1 MHVFL
6 ATLAAAL
13 LLAGPAIAAL
23 SSEVSAGQA
32 VAARLQSGQAT
43 CSALTSTE
51 FEHLGEYVMER
62 TLGSRAVHQAMNA
75 RMDRMMGQQ
84 NADRMHERLGREYAG
99 CASSSGVAGSGPG
112 MMSGGGMMGSGGG
125 MMGSGGGIAVWGAM
139 MSSPNWSWM
148 RDGSWRHM
156 DQGQWQRLGHRMLG
170 GMMFAPTS
178 GGWSPWVIIAIALAA
193 AAAIGTGYVVGTH
206 RRPPGGTA
214 AMGPPAHRT

>member
-1 MHVFL
+1 MTRRLIGLLL
-6 ATLAAAL
+6 ALIAAAL
-13 LLAGPAIAAL
+13 LLAGPAVAAL

-43 CSALTSTE
+43 CSTLTSAE
-51 FEHLGEYVMER
+51 FEHLGEYVMDR
-62 TLGSRAVHQAMNA
+62 VLSSRAVHQAMNA
-75 RMDRMMGQQ
+75 RMDRMMGEQ

-99 CASSSGVAGSGPG
+99 CASSSGGTGSGPG

-125 MMGSGGGIAVWGAM
+125 IAGWGAM
-139 MSSPNWSWM
+139 MNSPNWSWM

-156 DQGQWQRLGHRMLG
+156 DQGQWQLLGHRMLG

-178 GGWSPWVIIAIALAA
+178 DGWSPWAVIAIGLAA
-193 AAAIGTGYVVGTH
+193 AAAIGTGYVVATR
-206 RRPPGGTA
+206 RRPPGGTE